1 MKRITIYTLALSML
15 AGTAQAQSVAPDAAD
30 MSKWSLKVQAT
41 ANYFRTAPA
50 PASRL
55 ARIHP
60 GFGAALE
67 YGLSPMGG
75 LGLEVMYN
83 PYGGELSNGS
93 DLNASTLD
101 FMPYYSLNLSNLIAP
116 YRQGFWEKVNIYSE
130 TGAGIGFYG
139 HALDNADRTNK
150 QTLVARTGLSVA
162 YRISDRWD
170 LGLESQYRYYD
181 RSDLAGQSIGK
192 GFSEGLVAGVSLRYK
207 FGATNRTHVRNVS
220 LERPSPNN
228 SFNNCLNAAE
238 KRVRDL
244 ETNNDRLLAQLEAL
258 KNRPAHE
265 APKVEAPVL
274 SYAIEFDFDSNN
286 LTDASKSTL
295 DAIAKILNSNDVWK
309 KVTIY
314 GNTDSIGTNAY
325 NQGLSERRAQAVKS
339 YLVEQ
344 NVNADKL
351 ACVGNGEEK
360 PIDTN
365 ETEEGRQRNR
375 RVDFGL
381 E

>member
-1 MKRITIYTLALSML
+1 MKRMTIYTLAVSML

-50 PASRL
+50 PASRFS
-55 ARIHP
+55 RIHP

-83 PYGGELSNGS
+83 PYGGELANGS

-162 YRISDRWD
+162 YRLSDRWD

-181 RSDLAGQSIGK
+181 HSDLAGQSLGK
-192 GFSEGLVAGVSLRYK
+192 GFAEGLAAGVSLRYK
-207 FGATNRTHVRNVS
+207 FGAKNRAHVRNVS
-220 LERPSPNN
+220 LVRPSPNN
-228 SFNNCLNAAE
+228 SFSDCLNAAE

-244 ETNNDRLLAQLEAL
+244 ETNNDRLMAQLEAL
-258 KNRPAHE
+258 KNRPTPE
-265 APKVEAPVL
+265 APAAEVPVL
-274 SYAIEFDFDSNN
+274 SYAIEFDFDS
-286 LTDASKSTL
+286 KSLSESSYKTL
-295 DAIAKILNSNDVWK
+295 DAIAEILNSSNVWSK
-309 KVTIY
+309 LTIY
-314 GNTDSIGTNAY
+314 GNTDSIGTNEY
-325 NQGLSERRAQAVKS
+325 NQGLSERRAQVVKD
-339 YLVEQ
+339 YLIKKQVAESKI
-344 NVNADKL
+344 VAI
-351 ACVGNGEEK
+351 GNGEEK

-365 ETEEGRQRNR
+365 DTVEGRQRNR
-375 RVDFGL
+375 RVDFTL